1 LQFIGEKA
9 RKTRLGNFLKKVPQA
24 PQKLPEKIGKNSH
37 IAFFKW
43 VNRLHLS
50 FFQESFEVP
59 RNFLKS
65 FLVGCRGK
73 APHSLPDKA
82 KFETKESVCEN
93 IANRFL
99 CLFFFSEKAVKP
111 YHSNYCRNEDPQMN

>member
-1 LQFIGEKA
+1 VFFPFLYWFIIIVCKKQCCVTVNNFKFQFIGEEA

-50 FFQESFEVP
+50 FF
-59 RNFLKS
+59 
-65 FLVGCRGK
+65 
-73 APHSLPDKA
+73 
-82 KFETKESVCEN
+82 
-93 IANRFL
+93 
-99 CLFFFSEKAVKP
+99 
-111 YHSNYCRNEDPQMN
+111 